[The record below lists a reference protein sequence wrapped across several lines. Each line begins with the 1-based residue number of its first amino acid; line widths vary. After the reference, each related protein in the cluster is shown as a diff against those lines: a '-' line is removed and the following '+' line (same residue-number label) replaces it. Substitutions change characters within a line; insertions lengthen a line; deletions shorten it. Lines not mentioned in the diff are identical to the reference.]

1 MAKTTS
7 KSKQSYYT
15 QYKSTSRW
23 AANRKRKLER
33 QLKLQPGN
41 EEQIKKAIGN
51 IAYRRATPKGRVWAH
66 SHRRIAQL
74 FKMFAGKASIDL
86 FSSNPKVQS
95 AALQYINPNRVFHN
109 LPEGKVSFSLA
120 ARAHDKWGN
129 LVWS

>member
-1 MAKTTS
+1 MAKTAS
-7 KSKQSYYT
+7 KSKQAYFT
-15 QYKSTSRW
+15 QYKNTSRW

-66 SHRRIAQL
+66 SHRRIAKL
-74 FKMFAGKASIDL
+74 FKEFAGYAPVTL

-95 AALQYINPNRVFHN
+95 MALQHFNPERKFVG
-109 LPEGKVSFSLA
+109 LPEGKVNFSIG
-120 ARAHDKWGN
+120 ARAHDKQGK

>member
-1 MAKTTS
+1 MAKTIS
-7 KSKQSYYT
+7 KSKQAYYT
-15 QYKSTSRW
+15 QYKNTSRW

-41 EEQIKKAIGN
+41 EDQIKAAIGN
-51 IAYRRATPKGRVWAH
+51 VSYRRATPKGRVWAH

-74 FKMFAGKASIDL
+74 FKEFAGYAPQAL

-95 AALQYINPNRVFHN
+95 AALQYHNPERKFIG
-109 LPEGKVSFSLA
+109 LPEGKVSFSIG
-120 ARAHDKWGN
+120 ARAHDKQGN

>member
-1 MAKTTS
+1 MAKTVS
-7 KSKQSYYT
+7 KSKQAYYT
-15 QYKSTSRW
+15 VYKNTSRW

-51 IAYRRATPKGRVWAH
+51 ISYRRATPKGRVWAH
-66 SHRRIAQL
+66 SHRRVAQL
-74 FKMFAGKASIDL
+74 FKQFAGYAPQTL

-95 AALQYINPNRVFHN
+95 AALQYINPSREFKN

-120 ARAHDKWGN
+120 ARAHDSLGN